1 MVAPLGSLSKAISW
15 DCLVLD
21 DSGNAGAGLVNGAV
35 SLISVGFGFDFFAIA
50 FFETV
55 FLGVDLMISFF
66 VVAVRMFTPSVVAP
80 PLG

>member
-1 MVAPLGSLSKAISW
+1 MVAPLGPLSKAISW

-21 DSGNAGAGLVNGAV
+21 DSGSAGARLVNGAV
-35 SLISVGFGFDFFAIA
+35 SLISVGFDFFAIV

-66 VVAVRMFTPSVVAP
+66 VVAVRMFTPSAVTS